1 MIRTFSAV
9 DVAARCLLLEN
20 GMKKASGT
28 ETRKRKAS
36 IAASNGTSGSLPKLF
51 RLVDFR
57 EPTEAERV
65 YGRSLARRASELKDD
80 KRRTTTTAR

>member
-1 MIRTFSAV
+1 
-9 DVAARCLLLEN
+9 
-20 GMKKASGT
+20 MKKTSGA

-36 IAASNGTSGSLPKLF
+36 IVARNGNSGSLPKLF

-80 KRRTTTTAR
+80 KRRTTATAG